1 MEPKKL
7 KKYPFYL
14 SRRIETEESIETE
27 IEATSWSEARDL
39 LAKQCT
45 TRIISDEQ
53 WEAGG
58 TFITGR
64 DYAVHLLAT
73 DRPEYEEAMQERKE
87 TEARNES
94 IFQDCTWDG
103 DYW

>member
-7 KKYPFYL
+7 KKYPFFL
-14 SRRIETEESIETE
+14 SRRIELEESIETE

-64 DYAVHLLAT
+64 NYAVHLLHT
-73 DRPEYEEAMQERKE
+73 DKPEHKEAMQERKE

-94 IFQDCTWDG
+94 IFQDCTWDE
-103 DYW
+103 DYY

>member
-1 MEPKKL
+1 MK
-7 KKYPFYL
+7 KKYPFHL
-14 SRRIETEESIETE
+14 TRRIETEETIETE
-27 IEATSWSEARDL
+27 IEATSWSEARDK

-45 TRIISDEQ
+45 IRIISDEQ
-53 WEAGG
+53 WEARG

-64 DYAVHLLAT
+64 DYSVQLLVT
-73 DRPEYEEAMQERKE
+73 DKPEHKEAMQERKE